1 MEAWQTVQRVAWWAA
16 GVMAMALAFAPPA
29 PAQVL
34 YGSVIVDVRDDSG
47 AAVPGADVTLVNT
60 ETNWTRQGNSAD
72 SGLATFATV
81 PPGTFKITVSL
92 SGFKEF
98 VATNVSVK
106 QNDVTRVSTM
116 LVVGA
121 MTDAIT
127 VTAEAEVLQTDRAD
141 VRAEIPSQQLSNLPV
156 PVGRNYQNLFIMIPG
171 VSPPQNMHSVAVNPS
186 RGLVFSS
193 GGTTQNANAIRIE
206 GAISNN
212 LWLPHV
218 AAYIP
223 ALEAIDTV
231 SVVTNSF
238 DADEGLSGGM
248 SANVRI
254 KSGTNQLHGS
264 AFGYH
269 YDEGMKARPYFLPA
283 GTDKPKTRQNQWGG
297 TIGGPIKQNTAFF
310 FGSYETTD
318 DEQIATRFGT
328 VPTAA
333 MRSGDFS
340 ASPTPI
346 YDPLTG
352 AADGSGRTAFAGN
365 IIPSNRLDPTVQK
378 LLAGLPMPTNG
389 ALADNYFASAPFT
402 FTRHKVD
409 AKVNVNPTSKLT
421 FSGRLGW
428 INHKFDS
435 PPMFGDLGGLPVSE
449 ASGKQGIGTGNTI
462 SITGSGSY
470 LATPTF
476 IIDMYTGGTIIKTS
490 SLPYRTGENLGTD
503 FLGLRGTNGG
513 GELYSGWPQFAV
525 TSFSPIGSSGGNG
538 TPFIDDNWQYQW
550 TTNATWTRGRHVI
563 KFGGDIV
570 RQALNRFETGSPS
583 GTFNFV
589 GGTTTLRGGPS
600 ANAFNNYAAFA
611 LGLPSTVSRSII
623 PFEDNF
629 TRSRNW
635 QFSSFVKDQ
644 WQVSSKLTASLGVR
658 WDYFPMGTRT
668 TRGLERYDFDTNQM
682 LICGNGPVPTD
693 CGYDMGKGNISPRLG
708 VAYRATDKLVIRGG
722 FGINYDPY
730 PLAFVRNILGNYP
743 SSINLSLTSPNAFS
757 YASRL
762 ADGIPD
768 IVVPDVSSGIISI
781 PTNISARALDPEP
794 KRGHV
799 KSFNITVQKELG
811 WGFAG
816 QIAYVGTR
824 QRNINQIL
832 DQNAGQVPGA
842 GNNGRPLFLK
852 YGRTVETARLTNVGW
867 NNYDSLQSSLQR
879 RLSKGVSLNMAY
891 TYSKTFGI
899 CCDLLS
905 DNPPVVQAMDYF
917 ELAEARLNI
926 DRPHNF
932 QTSIVAE
939 LPFGPDKPF
948 LNSTDGI
955 LSALVRG
962 WQVNG
967 LFSAYSGAPFSVS
980 ADGASLNMPGS
991 TQQADQIK
999 ADVAILGNIGPGQSV
1014 LRSAGVRAGHG
1025 GALRQCRLQLAA
1037 RPARHQ
1043 LRLQPVS
1050 AVPPRRG
1057 HDAAVPRGSV
1067 QPDQHAALRESVG
1080 QRVQPAVERGRL
1092 DSQSRRVLVDHQHR
1106 QHGARR
1112 HRRAAVPRR
1121 RPLRLL
1127 TRSGVD
1133 IRE

>member
-1 MEAWQTVQRVAWWAA
+1 
-16 GVMAMALAFAPPA
+16 MALAIVPA
-29 PAQVL
+29 AAQAQVL

-47 AAVPGADVTLVNT
+47 AAVPGADVTLVQQ
-60 ETNWTRQGNSAD
+60 ETNWTRSGVSAD
-72 SGLATFATV
+72 NGAATFATV
-81 PPGTFKITVSL
+81 PPGTYKITVTL
-92 SGFKEF
+92 TGFKES
-98 VATNVSVK
+98 VTNGVNVL

-156 PVGRNYQNLFIMIPG
+156 PVGRNYQNLFILIPG

-254 KSGTNQLHGS
+254 KSGTNQFHGS

-269 YDEGMKARPYFLPA
+269 YDEGMKARPYFLPS
-283 GTDKPKTRQNQWGG
+283 GTEKPKTRQNQWGG
-297 TIGGPIKQNTAFF
+297 TFGGPIKQNTAFF

-318 DEQIATRFGT
+318 DEQVATRFGT

-333 MRSGDFS
+333 MRRGDFS

-365 IIPSNRLDPTVQK
+365 IIPSSRLDPTVQK

-389 ALADNYFASAPFT
+389 NLSDNYFASAPFT

-550 TTNATWTRGRHVI
+550 TTNATWTHGRHVI

-589 GGTTTLRGGPS
+589 GGTTTVRGGAS
-600 ANAFNNYAAFA
+600 ANAVQQLRVLRARAAVDGVARHHSVRGQFQPQPQLA
-611 LGLPSTVSRSII
+611 VQHVRERPVAGVEQAHGVARDAVGLLPDGHAHDARPRTLRLRQQRDADLRRRI
-623 PFEDNF
+623 DAD
-629 TRSRNW
+629 RLRLRHGQG
-635 QFSSFVKDQ
+635 QF
-644 WQVSSKLTASLGVR
+644 LAPPR
-658 WDYFPMGTRT
+658 
-668 TRGLERYDFDTNQM
+668 RGLSRDRQD
-682 LICGNGPVPTD
+682 G
-693 CGYDMGKGNISPRLG
+693 
-708 VAYRATDKLVIRGG
+708 
-722 FGINYDPY
+722 DP
-730 PLAFVRNILGNYP
+730 
-743 SSINLSLTSPNAFS
+743 
-757 YASRL
+757 
-762 ADGIPD
+762 
-768 IVVPDVSSGIISI
+768 
-781 PTNISARALDPEP
+781 
-794 KRGHV
+794 
-799 KSFNITVQKELG
+799 
-811 WGFAG
+811 
-816 QIAYVGTR
+816 
-824 QRNINQIL
+824 
-832 DQNAGQVPGA
+832 
-842 GNNGRPLFLK
+842 
-852 YGRTVETARLTNVGW
+852 
-867 NNYDSLQSSLQR
+867 R
-879 RLSKGVSLNMAY
+879 RL
-891 TYSKTFGI
+891 
-899 CCDLLS
+899 
-905 DNPPVVQAMDYF
+905 
-917 ELAEARLNI
+917 
-926 DRPHNF
+926 
-932 QTSIVAE
+932 
-939 LPFGPDKPF
+939 
-948 LNSTDGI
+948 
-955 LSALVRG
+955 
-962 WQVNG
+962 
-967 LFSAYSGAPFSVS
+967 
-980 ADGASLNMPGS
+980 
-991 TQQADQIK
+991 
-999 ADVAILGNIGPGQSV
+999 
-1014 LRSAGVRAGHG
+1014 
-1025 GALRQCRLQLAA
+1025 
-1037 RPARHQ
+1037 RHQ
-1043 LRLQPVS
+1043 LRSVS
-1050 AVPPRRG
+1050 ARVRAQHPRQLSLV
-1057 HDAAVPRGSV
+1057 DQSV
-1067 QPDQHAALRESVG
+1067 ADVAE
-1080 QRVQPAVERGRL
+1080 
-1092 DSQSRRVLVDHQHR
+1092 RVLV
-1106 QHGARR
+1106 
-1112 HRRAAVPRR
+1112 
-1121 RPLRLL
+1121 
-1127 TRSGVD
+1127 
-1133 IRE
+1133 REPAG